1 MRRSRAY
8 VDQFVQKAIRLRQ
21 SPDHGESKDTN
32 QHYVFLHEL
41 SKQTLDATELADQL
55 LNILLAGRDTTASL
69 LSMVFFTLARRQDV
83 WKNLKT
89 EVDLLDGRRPSFTD
103 LKGMTYLTWVLNESK
118 FCTLSCGGS
127 LSKLRLFTFL
137 QHSDCTL

>member
-1 MRRSRAY
+1 MQRSRAY

-21 SPDHGESKDTN
+21 SPDNDESKDTN
-32 QHYVFLHEL
+32 QHYVFLNEL
-41 SKQTLDATELADQL
+41 SKRTLDATELTDQL

-83 WKNLKT
+83 WKNLKA

-118 FCTLSCGGS
+118 SHTLSCCNS
-127 LSKLRLFTFL
+127 LPRN
-137 QHSDCTL
+137 